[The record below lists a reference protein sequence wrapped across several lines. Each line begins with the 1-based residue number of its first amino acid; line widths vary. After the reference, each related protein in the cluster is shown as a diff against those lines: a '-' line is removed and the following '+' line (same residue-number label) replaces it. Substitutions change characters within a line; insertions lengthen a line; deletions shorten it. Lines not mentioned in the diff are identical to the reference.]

1 MKEGFKVFRVALLVP
16 IEFDVP
22 EEFDESVVQTDL
34 PEKQLFV
41 SEWFDGIA
49 DAKKL
54 MDEAAEFY
62 GDRNIKYLFFREIRR
77 PA

>member
-22 EEFDESVVQTDL
+22 GEFEKSAVQPDL

-41 SEWFDGIA
+41 SDWFDGIA
-49 DAKKL
+49 GAKEL
-54 MDEAAEFY
+54 MDDAAEFY
-62 GDRNIKYLFFREIRR
+62 GDRKIKYLFFREIRR

>member
-1 MKEGFKVFRVALLVP
+1 MKKGFKVFRVALLVP
-16 IEFDVP
+16 VEFDVP
-22 EEFDESVVQTDL
+22 NEFEESVVQPEL

-49 DAKKL
+49 NAKQL
-54 MDEAAEFY
+54 MDKAAEFY
-62 GDRNIKYLFFREIRR
+62 GDREIKYLFFREIRR